1 MLLLGLP
8 PLGHMM
14 TDALVP
20 TLGLS
25 AVRGLGFAVLTVTA
39 GAAIAELVTP
49 AHRGKAL
56 GAYGLA
62 VAGPQLALMPVA
74 PWVSDSLGFWI
85 IFIISACPVLGCF
98 PALGLARALQAKSH
112 INDEQHTQELF
123 RAKRE
128 PSRRLLRPMLLLLG
142 ATLAGGALITFTPH
156 MTSSSM
162 HTTMGLVVFTA
173 MAAVSRWRIGGF
185 ADRYGAQPFLSP
197 LVVLT
202 ALGLSVIAWAI
213 RDPATTAHAPLLIG
227 MAIVGL
233 GYGGLQ
239 NLTLFVVLHSGG
251 RQDYGLASVVWN
263 GVFDVGMG
271 LGAVLAGLI
280 AAETSF
286 AAAMATFGA
295 FSLATLP
302 LAFKRRHAGTSAQS
316 PVLPSTD

>member
-1 MLLLGLP
+1 MTVAGFSGYAVLLPVTPLWAAHGGAGSTGVGAVNGVLLLFTVATQAFVPGALRRFGWGPVLVVGMLLLGLP

-197 LVVLT
+197 L
-202 ALGLSVIAWAI
+202 S
-213 RDPATTAHAPLLIG
+213 
-227 MAIVGL
+227 
-233 GYGGLQ
+233 Y
-239 NLTLFVVLHSGG
+239 
-251 RQDYGLASVVWN
+251 
-263 GVFDVGMG
+263 
-271 LGAVLAGLI
+271 
-280 AAETSF
+280 
-286 AAAMATFGA
+286 
-295 FSLATLP
+295 
-302 LAFKRRHAGTSAQS
+302 
-316 PVLPSTD
+316 